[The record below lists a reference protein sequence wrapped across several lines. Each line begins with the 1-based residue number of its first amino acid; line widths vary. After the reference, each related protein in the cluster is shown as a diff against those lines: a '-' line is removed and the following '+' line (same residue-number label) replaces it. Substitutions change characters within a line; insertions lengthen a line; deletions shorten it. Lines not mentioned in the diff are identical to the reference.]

1 MRGRN
6 RKGRE
11 RSRWLSTSRCYTPR
25 TLAHEPSPS
34 PNAAKKRILVIDDA
48 RVVRSLLR
56 HWLERLGYLVVEAQ
70 NGPQGLAAVDSG
82 AIDLVICDI
91 NMPGLTG
98 LTILDHVRKDPKLR
112 SLPFVL
118 LTTMGRE
125 EDMRRGAALGC
136 SAYLTKP
143 ILFGRLVATLRDLLS
158 GDAPVI
164 GGSAGGP
171 AR

>member
-1 MRGRN
+1 M
-6 RKGRE
+6 
-11 RSRWLSTSRCYTPR
+11 
-25 TLAHEPSPS
+25 AHESS
-34 PNAAKKRILVIDDA
+34 SATRGEKKRILVIDDA

-56 HWLERLGYLVVEAQ
+56 HWLERLGYQVVEAQ

-82 AIDLVICDI
+82 EIDLVICDI

-98 LTILDHVRKDPKLR
+98 LTILDHVRKDPRLHA
-112 SLPFVL
+112 LPFVL

-143 ILFGRLVATLRDLLS
+143 ILFGKLVATLREL
-158 GDAPVI
+158 I
-164 GGSAGGP
+164 GEARPRSA
-171 AR
+171 